1 MWVVVGGREEKKQ
14 WTHISLRWGGGNC
27 VIVKKIKRERTML
40 RVAHKD
46 TDRERVN
53 GQTGD
58 DNGKKDVYQRIEKSE
73 I

>member
-1 MWVVVGGREEKKQ
+1 MGGCWWTRGKKAMDAYQ
-14 WTHISLRWGGGNC
+14 PSLRGGNC

>member
-1 MWVVVGGREEKKQ
+1 MDERKKSNGRISAFAGGRKLCNCEK
-14 WTHISLRWGGGNC
+14 N
-27 VIVKKIKRERTML
+27 KKRKDMERTML

>member
-1 MWVVVGGREEKKQ
+1 
-14 WTHISLRWGGGNC
+14 
-27 VIVKKIKRERTML
+27 ML